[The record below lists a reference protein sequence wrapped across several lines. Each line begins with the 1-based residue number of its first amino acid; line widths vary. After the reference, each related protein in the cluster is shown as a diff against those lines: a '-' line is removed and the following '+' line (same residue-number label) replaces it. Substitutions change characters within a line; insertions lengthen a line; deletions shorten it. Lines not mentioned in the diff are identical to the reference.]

1 MPKKSGNKVVM
12 KKKPTDLWNHIVT
25 ITMVFNHMD
34 IVLPYDLAKYISNL
48 ANPPLPYLL
57 SIGPKRNAPSAFT
70 ASGTK
75 RALRG
80 LRHTKIYYPL
90 VVWDVWSFSARVHEI
105 PNFRD
110 GIFRYPITSAQ
121 ILKKLVG
128 PDWTHNE
135 INSLYK

>member
-12 KKKPTDLWNHIVT
+12 KKKPTDLWNHAVI
-25 ITMVFNHMD
+25 ISLVFNRMD

-57 SIGPKRNAPSAFT
+57 SIGPKRNAPNAFT

-80 LRHTKIYYPL
+80 LRHTNIYYSL
-90 VVWDVWSFSARVHEI
+90 VVWDVWSYSARVLEI
-105 PNFRD
+105 PNF
-110 GIFRYPITSAQ
+110 GEVASFSMTSAQ

-135 INSLYK
+135 INSV